1 MSVMVYS
8 RLGDVLR
15 TRNLTVGDLQRQIA
29 ARFDFAVDARTLD
42 RLARDERVRR
52 PDMEIAAAA
61 AAALDARLD
70 DIFAIDALPRGD
82 EDVTGADKPHGTVAD
97 CHDRGPPTPGR
108 RWRLRY

>member
-42 RLARDERVRR
+42 RLAR
-52 PDMEIAAAA
+52 
-61 AAALDARLD
+61 
-70 DIFAIDALPRGD
+70 
-82 EDVTGADKPHGTVAD
+82 
-97 CHDRGPPTPGR
+97 
-108 RWRLRY
+108 